1 MSAVDHT
8 APAHRWR
15 GFALA
20 LPIALLTLVPLL
32 AVVVMALT
40 PQAEIWQ
47 HLWQYVLPRVLA
59 NTALLMVLVSIVVLV
74 IGVPLAWLTAMCD
87 FPGRKFFAWALVL
100 PLAIPAYVLAF
111 VQMGLFEYAGPVQS
125 FLRSTLGSSQ
135 WFPDIRGSLWGL
147 VLVLVL
153 AFYPYV
159 YLMARSAFLTQGHRS
174 LEAAQALGHTPTS
187 AFFKVALPMARPWIG
202 AGLAL
207 VLMEVLA
214 DFGAIAVF
222 NFDTFTTALYK
233 SWFDLHNMGAAA
245 QLASLLVLVVLLL
258 VAAEQRTRNAR
269 RFGVANPQYRRIAL
283 QGKHRWLA
291 LGACALVFAAAFVVP
306 MVQIVAWAW
315 SVWEEQL
322 NSDYW
327 GYAWNTLY
335 LALITGAIATTL
347 ALLLSWIA
355 RRHTDGAT
363 RWTVRLATLGYA
375 MPGVVLAVGV
385 FVPIAWLDEKLMALM
400 EPFGIETLGI
410 IKGSLAAMLLALS
423 ARFLAVA
430 FNATDSAMQ
439 RITRSQED
447 ACASLGLGPWQT
459 LRRLH
464 LPLLRTG
471 LLSAFLMVVVDV
483 MKEMPITLMTRQFG
497 WDTLAVRVFQL
508 TSESMWAEAALPALA
523 IVLVGLLPVVLLVLQ
538 TEKSPAQ
545 RASVRAE
552 SAESA

>member
-1 MSAVDHT
+1 MSVIDHS

-15 GFALA
+15 GFAFA
-20 LPIALLTLVPLL
+20 LPIALLTIVPLL
-32 AVVVMALT
+32 AVVGMAVT
-40 PQAEIWQ
+40 PQPDIWL
-47 HLWQYVLPRVLA
+47 HLWNYVLPRVLG
-59 NTALLMVLVSIVVLV
+59 NTLLLMLLVGVAVLIVA
-74 IGVPLAWLTAMCD
+74 VPLAWLTAMCD
-87 FPGRKFFAWALVL
+87 FPGRRFFAWALVL

-111 VQMGLFEYAGPVQS
+111 VQMGIFEYAGPVQS
-125 FLRSTLGSSQ
+125 FVRDVMGNSR

-147 VLVLVL
+147 VMVLVM

-174 LEAAQALGHTPTS
+174 MEAAQALGYSPVA
-187 AFFKVALPMARPWIG
+187 AFFKVALPLARPWIG

-222 NFDTFTTALYK
+222 NFDTFSTAVYK
-233 SWFDLHNMGAAA
+233 SWFDLHNIGAAA
-245 QLASLLVLVVLLL
+245 QLAAILVLVVLLL
-258 VAAEQRTRNAR
+258 VAAEQRSRNAK
-269 RFGVANPQYRRIAL
+269 RFHVSNPQQHRAVL
-283 QGKHRWLA
+283 QGGMRWLA
-291 LGACALVFAAAFVVP
+291 FGFCLLVFAASFAIP
-306 MVQIVAWAW
+306 MVQMVAWVLSIW
-315 SVWEEQL
+315 REQL

-335 LALITGAIATTL
+335 LALLTAVITTVL
-347 ALLLSWIA
+347 ALLLSWIR
-355 RRHTDGAT
+355 RRHGDAKTA
-363 RWTVRLATLGYA
+363 WVIRLAVLGYA

-385 FVPIAWLDEKLMALM
+385 FIPIAWLDAWLMALL
-400 EPFGIETLGI
+400 EPFGIQALGI
-410 IKGSLAAMLLALS
+410 IKGSLAGMLLALA

-430 FNATDSAMQ
+430 YHSTDAAMQ
-439 RITRSQED
+439 RITRSQEE

-483 MKEMPITLMTRQFG
+483 MKEMPITLMLRQFG

-508 TSESMWAEAALPALA
+508 TSESMWEEAALPALA
-523 IVLVGLLPVVLLVLQ
+523 IVLVGLVPVILLVLQ
-538 TEKSPAQ
+538 TEKKPS
-545 RASVRAE
+545 
-552 SAESA
+552 SAG

>member
-1 MSAVDHT
+1 MSAVDHS

-15 GFALA
+15 GFAFA
-20 LPIALLTLVPLL
+20 LPIALLTITPLL
-32 AVVVMALT
+32 TVVGIALT
-40 PQAEIWQ
+40 RQPEIWQ
-47 HLWQYVLPRVLA
+47 HLWDYVLPRVLG
-59 NTALLMVLVSIVVLV
+59 NTLLLMALVGCVVLV
-74 IGVPLAWLTAMCD
+74 VGVPLAWLTAMCD

-111 VQMGLFEYAGPVQS
+111 VQMGLFEYAGPVQTL
-125 FLRSTLGSSQ
+125 LRDLLGSSR

-147 VLVLVL
+147 VMVLVM

-174 LEAAQALGHTPTS
+174 MEAAQALGLSPLA
-187 AFFKVALPMARPWIG
+187 AFFKVALPLARPWIG

-214 DFGAIAVF
+214 DFGAISVF

-233 SWFDLHNMGAAA
+233 SWFHLFNITAAA
-245 QLASLLVLVVLLL
+245 QLAAILVLVVLLL
-258 VAAEQRTRNAR
+258 VAAEQRSRAAK
-269 RFGVANPQYRRIAL
+269 RFHVSNPRHMRVPL
-283 QGKHRWLA
+283 QG
-291 LGACALVFAAAFVVP
+291 
-306 MVQIVAWAW
+306 AWAW
-315 SVWEEQL
+315 GACLLCLLVFSASFAVPLLQMLYWALGVWQQTL

-327 GYAWNTLY
+327 GYAWNTLS
-335 LALITGAIATTL
+335 LALITAAVTTTL
-347 ALLLSWIA
+347 ALLLSWI
-355 RRHTDGAT
+355 RRRYPDGLT
-363 RWTVRLATLGYA
+363 GWTVRLAVLGYA

-385 FVPIAWLDEKLMALM
+385 FVPVAWLDDRLMQWLA
-400 EPFGIETLGI
+400 PWGIESLGI
-410 IKGSLAAMLLALS
+410 LKGSLAGMLLALA

-430 FNATDSAMQ
+430 YNATDAAMQ
-439 RITRSQED
+439 RITRSQEE
-447 ACASLGLGPWQT
+447 ACASLGLTAWQT

-483 MKEMPITLMTRQFG
+483 MKEMPITLMMRQFG

-508 TSESMWAEAALPALA
+508 TSESMWQEAALPALA

-538 TEKSPAQ
+538 TEKAP
-545 RASVRAE
+545 
-552 SAESA
+552 SAAAG

>member
-1 MSAVDHT
+1 MSVVDHT
-8 APAHRWR
+8 APAYRWR
-15 GFALA
+15 GFAFA
-20 LPIALLTLVPLL
+20 LPIALLTIVPLL
-32 AVVVMALT
+32 AVVGMALT
-40 PQAEIWQ
+40 PQPEIWQ
-47 HLWQYVLPRVLA
+47 HLWNHVLPRVLA
-59 NTALLMVLVSIVVLV
+59 NTLLLMLIVSIVVLAV
-74 IGVPLAWLTAMCD
+74 GVPLAWLTAMCD

-125 FLRSTLGSSQ
+125 FLRDIFGSSR

-147 VLVLVL
+147 VMVLVM

-174 LEAAQALGHTPTS
+174 MEAAQALGYSPVA
-187 AFFKVALPMARPWIG
+187 AFFKVGLPLARPWIG

-233 SWFDLHNMGAAA
+233 SWFDLHNIGAAA
-245 QLASLLVLVVLLL
+245 QLAAMLVLVVTLLL
-258 VAAEQRTRNAR
+258 AAEQRSRSAQ
-269 RFGVANPQYRRIAL
+269 RFHVSNPQQYRVVLKGGSRWVAFAL
-283 QGKHRWLA
+283 CL
-291 LGACALVFAAAFVVP
+291 LVFSAAFAVP
-306 MVQIVAWAW
+306 MVQMVAWSL
-315 SVWEEQL
+315 SVWQDDL

-327 GYAWNTLY
+327 SYTWNTLS
-335 LALITGAIATTL
+335 LALMTAAIATVL
-347 ALLLSWIA
+347 ALMLSWI
-355 RRHTDGAT
+355 RRRYADGLT
-363 RWTVRLATLGYA
+363 SWTVRLAVLGYA

-385 FVPIAWLDEKLMALM
+385 FMPIAWLDAWLMALL
-400 EPFGIETLGI
+400 EPWGVQSLGI
-410 IKGSLAAMLLALS
+410 IKGSLAGMLLALA

-430 FNATDSAMQ
+430 YNATDAAMQ
-439 RITRSQED
+439 RITRSQEE

-483 MKEMPITLMTRQFG
+483 MKEMPITLMMRQFG

-508 TSESMWAEAALPALA
+508 TSESMWDQAALPALA
-523 IVLVGLLPVVLLVLQ
+523 IVLVGLLPVILLVLQ
-538 TEKSPAQ
+538 TEKTPS
-545 RASVRAE
+545 SGG
-552 SAESA
+552 

>member
-15 GFALA
+15 GFAFA
-20 LPIALLTLVPLL
+20 LPIALLTVVPLL
-32 AVVVMALT
+32 AVVGMALT
-40 PQAEIWQ
+40 PQPEIWQ
-47 HLWQYVLPRVLA
+47 HLWNHVLPRVLG
-59 NTALLMVLVSIVVLV
+59 NTLLLMLIVSVVVLAV
-74 IGVPLAWLTAMCD
+74 GVPLAWLTAMCD

-125 FLRSTLGSSQ
+125 FVRDVFGNSR
-135 WFPDIRGSLWGL
+135 WVPDIRGSLWGL
-147 VLVLVL
+147 VMVLVM

-174 LEAAQALGHTPTS
+174 MEAAQALGYSPTA
-187 AFFKVALPMARPWIG
+187 AFFKVALPLARPWIG

-233 SWFDLHNMGAAA
+233 SWFDLHNIGAAA
-245 QLASLLVLVVLLL
+245 QLAAMLVLVVMLLL
-258 VAAEQRTRNAR
+258 AAEQRSRSAQ
-269 RFGVANPQYRRIAL
+269 RFHVSNPQQHRVVLKGGR
-283 QGKHRWLA
+283 RWLA
-291 LGACALVFAAAFVVP
+291 SALCLLVFAAAFAVP
-306 MVQIVAWAW
+306 MVQMVAWSL
-315 SVWEEQL
+315 SVWREDL

-327 GYAWNTLY
+327 GYAWNTLS
-335 LALITGAIATTL
+335 LALMTAGIATVL
-347 ALLLSWIA
+347 ALMLSWIR
-355 RRHTDGAT
+355 RRHGDGLT
-363 RWTVRLATLGYA
+363 SWTVRLAVLGYA

-385 FVPIAWLDEKLMALM
+385 FVPIAWLDAWLMALL
-400 EPFGIETLGI
+400 EPWGVQTLGI
-410 IKGSLAAMLLALS
+410 IKGSLAGMLLALA

-430 FNATDSAMQ
+430 YNATDAAMQ
-439 RITRSQED
+439 RITRSQEE

-464 LPLLRTG
+464 LPLLHTG

-483 MKEMPITLMTRQFG
+483 MKEMPITLMMRQFG

-508 TSESMWAEAALPALA
+508 TSESMWQEAALPALA
-523 IVLVGLLPVVLLVLQ
+523 IVLVGLLPVILLVLQ
-538 TEKSPAQ
+538 TEKTPS
-545 RASVRAE
+545 
-552 SAESA
+552 SAG

>member
-1 MSAVDHT
+1 MSSVDLA
-8 APAHRWR
+8 APAYRWR
-15 GFALA
+15 GFAFA
-20 LPIALLTLVPLL
+20 LPIALLTIVPLL
-32 AVVVMALT
+32 AVVWMAVT
-40 PQAEIWQ
+40 PQPEIWQ
-47 HLWQYVLPRVLA
+47 HLWKYVLPRVLG
-59 NTALLMVLVSIVVLV
+59 NTLLLMALVSAVVLLV
-74 IGVPLAWLTAMCD
+74 GVPLAWLTAMCD

-111 VQMGLFEYAGPVQS
+111 VQMGLFEFAGPVQS
-125 FLRSTLGSSQ
+125 MLREVFGSSS

-147 VLVLVL
+147 VMVLVM

-174 LEAAQALGHTPTS
+174 MEAAQALGLSPVK
-187 AFFKVALPMARPWIG
+187 AFFKVALPLARPWIG

-233 SWFDLHNMGAAA
+233 SWFDLHNIGAAA
-245 QLASLLVLVVLLL
+245 QLAAMLVLVVLLL
-258 VAAEQRTRNAR
+258 LAAEQRSRSAQ
-269 RFGVANPQYRRIAL
+269 RFHVSQPQHQRMVLKGWSGWSAAAL
-283 QGKHRWLA
+283 CL
-291 LGACALVFAAAFVVP
+291 LVFAASFAVP
-306 MVQIVAWAW
+306 MVQMAQWAR
-315 SVWEEQL
+315 SVWEEDL

-327 GYAWNTLY
+327 GYAWNTLS
-335 LALITGAIATTL
+335 LALITALIATVL
-347 ALLLSWIA
+347 ALLLSWVG
-355 RRHTDGAT
+355 RRHKDGLT
-363 RWTVRLATLGYA
+363 RWTVRLAVIGYA

-385 FVPIAWLDEKLMALM
+385 FVPIAWLDAWLMAVL

-410 IKGSLAAMLLALS
+410 IKGSLAGMLLALA

-430 FNATDSAMQ
+430 YNATDAAMQ
-439 RITRSQED
+439 RITRSQEE

-483 MKEMPITLMTRQFG
+483 MKEMPITLMMRQFG

-508 TSESMWAEAALPALA
+508 TSESMWQEASLPALA
-523 IVLVGLLPVVLLVLQ
+523 IVLVGLVPVILLVLQ
-538 TEKSPAQ
+538 TEKTPS
-545 RASVRAE
+545 
-552 SAESA
+552 SAG

>member
-1 MSAVDHT
+1 MSDTDHA
-8 APAHRWR
+8 APAFRWR
-15 GFALA
+15 GFAFA
-20 LPIALLTLVPLL
+20 LPIAALTLIPLL
-32 AVVVMALT
+32 AVVGMALS
-40 PQAEIWQ
+40 PQPEIWQ
-47 HLWQYVLPRVLA
+47 HLWQHVLPRVLG
-59 NTALLMVLVSIVVLV
+59 NTALLMVLVSVAVLV
-74 IGVPLAWLTAMCD
+74 VGVPLAWLTAMCE
-87 FPGRKFFAWALVL
+87 FPGRRFFAWALVL

-111 VQMGLFEYAGPVQS
+111 VQMGLFEYAGPVQT
-125 FLRSTLGSSQ
+125 FLRQVFGSSR

-159 YLMARSAFLTQGHRS
+159 YLMARSAFLTQGNRCM
-174 LEAAQALGHTPTS
+174 EAAQALGHSPLA
-187 AFFKVALPMARPWIG
+187 AFFKVALPLARPWIG

-233 SWFDLHNMGAAA
+233 SWFDLHNLAAAA
-245 QLASLLVLVVLLL
+245 QLAAILVLVVLVL
-258 VAAEQRTRNAR
+258 VAGEQRLRQAR
-269 RFGVANPQYRRIAL
+269 RFHVSQPQHRRWML
-283 QGKHRWLA
+283 QGGRRWLA
-291 LGACALVFAAAFVVP
+291 FGACSLVLAAGFAVP
-306 MVQIVAWAW
+306 MLQIGVWAA
-315 SVWEEQL
+315 SVWREDL
-322 NSDYW
+322 TADYW
-327 GYAWNTLY
+327 GYAWNTLV
-335 LALITGAIATTL
+335 LALVTGAIATLL

-355 RRHTDGAT
+355 RRHHDGAT
-363 RWTVRLATLGYA
+363 RWTVRLAVLGYA

-385 FVPIAWLDEKLMALM
+385 FVPIAWLDAQLMAWLQ
-400 EPFGIETLGI
+400 PWGIETLGI
-410 IKGSLAAMLLALS
+410 LKGSLAAMLLALS

-430 FNATDSAMQ
+430 FHATDSAMQ

-508 TSESMWAEAALPALA
+508 TAESMWAQAALPALA
-523 IVLVGLLPVVLLVLQ
+523 IVLVGLLPVALLVLQ
-538 TEKSPAQ
+538 TEKDPRS
-545 RASVRAE
+545 RAAG
-552 SAESA
+552 AG

>member
-1 MSAVDHT
+1 MSSVDPT

-15 GFALA
+15 GFAFA
-20 LPIALLTLVPLL
+20 LPIALFTIVPLL
-32 AVVVMALT
+32 AVVWMAVT
-40 PQAEIWQ
+40 PQPEIWQ
-47 HLWQYVLPRVLA
+47 HLWNYVLSRVLG
-59 NTALLMVLVSIVVLV
+59 NTLLLMALVSVAVLVV
-74 IGVPLAWLTAMCD
+74 GVPLAWLTAMCD

-125 FLRSTLGSSQ
+125 VLRDLLGSSR

-147 VLVLVL
+147 VMVLVM

-174 LEAAQALGHTPTS
+174 MEAAQALGLSPVK
-187 AFFKVALPMARPWIG
+187 AFFKVALPLARPWIG

-222 NFDTFTTALYK
+222 NFDTFTPALYK
-233 SWFDLHNMGAAA
+233 SWFDLHNIGAAA
-245 QLASLLVLVVLLL
+245 QLAAMLVLVVLLL
-258 VAAEQRTRNAR
+258 LAAEQRSRSAQ
-269 RFGVANPQYRRIAL
+269 RFHVSHPQP
-283 QGKHRWLA
+283 HRVVLK
-291 LGACALVFAAAFVVP
+291 GAAGWSTTAICSLVFAASFAVP
-306 MVQIVAWAW
+306 MVQMVQWAW
-315 SVWEEQL
+315 SVWETDL

-327 GYAWNTLY
+327 GYAWNTLS
-335 LALITGAIATTL
+335 LALMTALIATVL
-347 ALLLSWIA
+347 ALLLSWIR
-355 RRHTDGAT
+355 RRHTDPLT
-363 RWTVRLATLGYA
+363 SWTVRLAVIGYA

-385 FVPIAWLDEKLMALM
+385 FMPIAWLDAWLMALVQ
-400 EPFGIETLGI
+400 PFGIETLGI
-410 IKGSLAAMLLALS
+410 IKGSLAGMLLALA

-430 FNATDSAMQ
+430 YNATDAAMQ
-439 RITRSQED
+439 RITRSQEE

-483 MKEMPITLMTRQFG
+483 MKEMPITLMMRQFG

-508 TSESMWAEAALPALA
+508 TSESMWQEAALPALA

-538 TEKSPAQ
+538 TEKTPS
-545 RASVRAE
+545 
-552 SAESA
+552 SAG

>member
-1 MSAVDHT
+1 MSVIDHS

-15 GFALA
+15 GFAFA
-20 LPIALLTLVPLL
+20 LPIALLTIVPLL
-32 AVVVMALT
+32 AVVGMAVT
-40 PQAEIWQ
+40 PQPEIWQ
-47 HLWQYVLPRVLA
+47 HLWNYVLPRVLG
-59 NTALLMVLVSIVVLV
+59 NTLLLMLLVGVAVLIVA
-74 IGVPLAWLTAMCD
+74 VPLAWLTAMCD
-87 FPGRKFFAWALVL
+87 FPGRRFFAWALVL

-111 VQMGLFEYAGPVQS
+111 VQMGIFEYAGPVQS
-125 FLRSTLGSSQ
+125 FVRDVMGSSR

-147 VLVLVL
+147 VMVLVM

-174 LEAAQALGHTPTS
+174 MEAAQALGYSPMA
-187 AFFKVALPMARPWIG
+187 AFFKVALPLARPWIG

-222 NFDTFTTALYK
+222 NFDTFSTAVYK
-233 SWFDLHNMGAAA
+233 SWFDLHNIGAAA
-245 QLASLLVLVVLLL
+245 QLAAILVLVVLLL
-258 VAAEQRTRNAR
+258 VAAEQRSRNAK
-269 RFGVANPQYRRIAL
+269 RFHVSNPQQHRAVL
-283 QGKHRWLA
+283 QGGMRWLA
-291 LGACALVFAAAFVVP
+291 FVFCLLVFATSFAIP
-306 MVQIVAWAW
+306 MVQMVAWVLSIW
-315 SVWEEQL
+315 REQL

-335 LALITGAIATTL
+335 LALLTAAITTVL
-347 ALLLSWIA
+347 ALLLSWIR
-355 RRHTDGAT
+355 RRHGDGKTA
-363 RWTVRLATLGYA
+363 WVIRLAVLGYA

-385 FVPIAWLDEKLMALM
+385 FIPIAWLDAWLMALL
-400 EPFGIETLGI
+400 EPLGIQALGI
-410 IKGSLAAMLLALS
+410 IKGSLAGMLLALA

-430 FNATDSAMQ
+430 YHSTDAAMQ
-439 RITRSQED
+439 RITRSQEE

-483 MKEMPITLMTRQFG
+483 MKEMPITLMMRQFG

-508 TSESMWAEAALPALA
+508 TSESMWEEAALPALA
-523 IVLVGLLPVVLLVLQ
+523 IVLVGLVPVILLVLQ
-538 TEKSPAQ
+538 TEKKPS
-545 RASVRAE
+545 
-552 SAESA
+552 SAG

>member
-1 MSAVDHT
+1 MSSVDLT
-8 APAHRWR
+8 APAYRWR
-15 GFALA
+15 GFACA
-20 LPIALLTLVPLL
+20 LPIALLSIVPLL
-32 AVVVMALT
+32 AVVWMAVT
-40 PQAEIWQ
+40 PQPEIWQ
-47 HLWQYVLPRVLA
+47 HLWNYVLPRVLG
-59 NTALLMVLVSIVVLV
+59 NTVLLMALVSVAVLVV
-74 IGVPLAWLTAMCD
+74 GVPLAWLTAMCD

-111 VQMGLFEYAGPVQS
+111 VQMGLFEYAGPVQGM
-125 FLRSTLGSSQ
+125 LRDIVGSSR

-147 VLVLVL
+147 VMVLAM

-174 LEAAQALGHTPTS
+174 MEAAQALGLSPVQ
-187 AFFKVALPMARPWIG
+187 AFFKVALPLARPWIG

-233 SWFDLHNMGAAA
+233 SWFDLHNIGAAA
-245 QLASLLVLVVLLL
+245 QLAAMLVLVVLLL
-258 VAAEQRTRNAR
+258 LAAEQRSRSAQ
-269 RFGVANPQYRRIAL
+269 RFHASHSQRHRVVL
-283 QGKHRWLA
+283 QGTRAWLA
-291 LGACALVFAAAFVVP
+291 VAACLLVFAASFAVP
-306 MVQIVAWAW
+306 MVQMVLWAA
-315 SVWEEQL
+315 SVWKTDL

-327 GYAWNTLY
+327 GYAWNTLS
-335 LALITGAIATTL
+335 LACITAAIATVL
-347 ALLLSWIA
+347 ALLLSWIR
-355 RRHTDGAT
+355 RRHPDPLTS
-363 RWTVRLATLGYA
+363 WTVRLAVIGYA

-385 FVPIAWLDEKLMALM
+385 FMPIAWLDAWLMVLVQ
-400 EPFGIETLGI
+400 PWGIETLGI
-410 IKGSLAAMLLALS
+410 IKGSLAGMLLALA

-430 FNATDSAMQ
+430 YNATDAAMQ
-439 RITRSQED
+439 RITRSQEE

-483 MKEMPITLMTRQFG
+483 MKEMPITLMMRQFG

-508 TSESMWAEAALPALA
+508 TSESMWQEAALPALA
-523 IVLVGLLPVVLLVLQ
+523 IVLVGLLPVMLLVRH
-538 TEKSPAQ
+538 TEKTPS
-545 RASVRAE
+545 
-552 SAESA
+552 SAG

>member
-15 GFALA
+15 GFAFA
-20 LPIALLTLVPLL
+20 LPIALLTIVPLL
-32 AVVVMALT
+32 AVVWMAVT
-40 PQAEIWQ
+40 PQPDIWQ
-47 HLWQYVLPRVLA
+47 HLWNYVLPRVLG
-59 NTALLMVLVSIVVLV
+59 NTLLLMLLVSVAVLAV
-74 IGVPLAWLTAMCD
+74 GVPLAWLTAMCE
-87 FPGRKFFAWALVL
+87 FPGRRFFSWALVL

-111 VQMGLFEYAGPVQS
+111 VQMGLFEYAGPVQGFIRDVVGNS
-125 FLRSTLGSSQ
+125 R

-147 VLVLVL
+147 VMVLVM

-159 YLMARSAFLTQGHRS
+159 YLMSRSAFLTQGHRS
-174 LEAAQALGHTPTS
+174 MEAAQALGLSPLE
-187 AFFKVALPMARPWIG
+187 AFFKVALPLARPWIG

-233 SWFDLHNMGAAA
+233 SWFDLHNISAAA
-245 QLASLLVLVVLLL
+245 QLAAILVLVVLLL
-258 VAAEQRTRNAR
+258 VAAEQRSRSAQ
-269 RFGVANPQYRRIAL
+269 RFHVSNPQRSRTQLRGTRA
-283 QGKHRWLA
+283 WLA
-291 LGACALVFAAAFVVP
+291 ALACLLVFAASFAVP
-306 MVQIVAWAW
+306 MVQMVQWAW
-315 SVWEEQL
+315 SVMEENL

-327 GYAWNTLY
+327 CYAWNTLS
-335 LALITGAIATTL
+335 LALVTAALATVL
-347 ALLLSWIA
+347 ALLLSWIR
-355 RRHTDGAT
+355 RRHPDAKTA
-363 RWTVRLATLGYA
+363 WMVRLAVLGYA
-375 MPGVVLAVGV
+375 VPGVVLAVGV
-385 FVPIAWLDEKLMALM
+385 FVPIAWLDEQLMAWL

-410 IKGSLAAMLLALS
+410 LKGSLAGMLLALA

-430 FNATDSAMQ
+430 YNSTDAAMQ
-439 RITRSQED
+439 RITRSQEE

-483 MKEMPITLMTRQFG
+483 MKEMPITLMMRQFG

-508 TSESMWAEAALPALA
+508 TSESMWQEASLPALA
-523 IVLVGLLPVVLLVLQ
+523 IVLVGLLPVVVLVWQ
-538 TEKSPAQ
+538 TEKSPSLAG
-545 RASVRAE
+545 
-552 SAESA
+552 

>member
-1 MSAVDHT
+1 MSVVDHT
-8 APAHRWR
+8 APAYRWR
-15 GFALA
+15 GFAFA
-20 LPIALLTLVPLL
+20 LPIALLTIVPLL
-32 AVVVMALT
+32 AVVGMALT
-40 PQAEIWQ
+40 PQPEIWQ
-47 HLWQYVLPRVLA
+47 HLWNHVLPRVLA
-59 NTALLMVLVSIVVLV
+59 NTLLLMLIVSIVVLAV
-74 IGVPLAWLTAMCD
+74 GVPLAWLTAMCD

-125 FLRSTLGSSQ
+125 FLRDIFGSSR

-147 VLVLVL
+147 VMVLVM

-174 LEAAQALGHTPTS
+174 MEAAQALGYSPVA
-187 AFFKVALPMARPWIG
+187 AFFKVGLPLARPWIG

-233 SWFDLHNMGAAA
+233 SWFDLHNIGAAA
-245 QLASLLVLVVLLL
+245 QLAAMLVLVVTLLL
-258 VAAEQRTRNAR
+258 AAEQRSRSAQ
-269 RFGVANPQYRRIAL
+269 RFHVSNPQQYRVVL
-283 QGKHRWLA
+283 KGGSRWLA
-291 LGACALVFAAAFVVP
+291 FALCLLIFSAAFSVP
-306 MVQIVAWAW
+306 MVQMVAWSL
-315 SVWEEQL
+315 SVWQEDL

-327 GYAWNTLY
+327 GYAWNTLS
-335 LALITGAIATTL
+335 LALMTAAIATVL
-347 ALLLSWIA
+347 ALMLSWI
-355 RRHTDGAT
+355 RRRYTDGLT
-363 RWTVRLATLGYA
+363 SWTVRLAVLGYA

-385 FVPIAWLDEKLMALM
+385 FVPIAWLDAWLMALL
-400 EPFGIETLGI
+400 EPWGVQSLGI
-410 IKGSLAAMLLALS
+410 IKGSLAGMLLALA

-430 FNATDSAMQ
+430 YNATDAAMQ
-439 RITRSQED
+439 RITRSQEE

-483 MKEMPITLMTRQFG
+483 MKEMPITLMMRQFG

-508 TSESMWAEAALPALA
+508 TSESMWDQAALPALA
-523 IVLVGLLPVVLLVLQ
+523 IVLVGLLPVILLVLQ
-538 TEKSPAQ
+538 TEKTPS
-545 RASVRAE
+545 SGG
-552 SAESA
+552 

>member
-8 APAHRWR
+8 APAYRWR
-15 GFALA
+15 GFAFA
-20 LPIALLTLVPLL
+20 LPIALLTIVPLL
-32 AVVVMALT
+32 AVVGMALT
-40 PQAEIWQ
+40 PQPEIWQ
-47 HLWQYVLPRVLA
+47 HLWNHVLPRVLA
-59 NTALLMVLVSIVVLV
+59 NTLLLMLIVSIVVLAV
-74 IGVPLAWLTAMCD
+74 GVPLAWLTAMCD

-125 FLRSTLGSSQ
+125 FLRDIFGSSR

-147 VLVLVL
+147 VMVLVM

-174 LEAAQALGHTPTS
+174 MEAAQALGYNPVA
-187 AFFKVALPMARPWIG
+187 AFFKVGLPLARPWIG

-233 SWFDLHNMGAAA
+233 SWFDLHNIGAAA
-245 QLASLLVLVVLLL
+245 QLAAMLVLVVTLLL
-258 VAAEQRTRNAR
+258 AAEQRSRSAQ
-269 RFGVANPQYRRIAL
+269 RFHVSNPQQHRVVLKGGSRWVAFAL
-283 QGKHRWLA
+283 CL
-291 LGACALVFAAAFVVP
+291 LVFSAAFAVP
-306 MVQIVAWAW
+306 MVQMVAWSL
-315 SVWEEQL
+315 SVWQEDL

-327 GYAWNTLY
+327 GYAWNTLS
-335 LALITGAIATTL
+335 LALMTAAIATVL
-347 ALLLSWIA
+347 ALMLSWI
-355 RRHTDGAT
+355 RRRYTDGLT
-363 RWTVRLATLGYA
+363 SWTVRLAVLGYA

-385 FVPIAWLDEKLMALM
+385 FVPIAWLDAWLMALL
-400 EPFGIETLGI
+400 EPWGVQSLGI
-410 IKGSLAAMLLALS
+410 IKGSLAGMLLALA

-430 FNATDSAMQ
+430 YNATDAAMQ
-439 RITRSQED
+439 RITRSQEE

-483 MKEMPITLMTRQFG
+483 MKEMPITLMMRQFG

-508 TSESMWAEAALPALA
+508 TSESMWDQAALPALA
-523 IVLVGLLPVVLLVLQ
+523 IVLVGLLPVILLVLQ
-538 TEKSPAQ
+538 TEKTPS
-545 RASVRAE
+545 SGG
-552 SAESA
+552 

>member
-1 MSAVDHT
+1 MSVVDHT
-8 APAHRWR
+8 APAYRWR
-15 GFALA
+15 GFAFA
-20 LPIALLTLVPLL
+20 LPIALLTIVPLL
-32 AVVVMALT
+32 AVVGMALT
-40 PQAEIWQ
+40 PQPEIWQ
-47 HLWQYVLPRVLA
+47 HLWNHVLPRVLA
-59 NTALLMVLVSIVVLV
+59 NTLLLMLIVSIVVLAV
-74 IGVPLAWLTAMCD
+74 GVPLAWLTAMCD

-125 FLRSTLGSSQ
+125 FLRDIFGSSR

-147 VLVLVL
+147 VMVLVM

-174 LEAAQALGHTPTS
+174 MEAAQALGYSPVA
-187 AFFKVALPMARPWIG
+187 AFFKVGLPLARPWIG

-233 SWFDLHNMGAAA
+233 SWFDLHNIGAAA
-245 QLASLLVLVVLLL
+245 QLAAMLVLVVTLLL
-258 VAAEQRTRNAR
+258 AAEQRSRSAR
-269 RFGVANPQYRRIAL
+269 RFHVSNPQQYRVVL
-283 QGKHRWLA
+283 KGGSRWLA
-291 LGACALVFAAAFVVP
+291 FVLCLLIFSAAFAVP
-306 MVQIVAWAW
+306 MVQMVAWSL
-315 SVWEEQL
+315 SVWQEDL

-327 GYAWNTLY
+327 GYAWNTLS
-335 LALITGAIATTL
+335 LALMTAAIATVL
-347 ALLLSWIA
+347 ALMLSWI
-355 RRHTDGAT
+355 RRRYTDGLT
-363 RWTVRLATLGYA
+363 SWTVRLAVLGYA

-385 FVPIAWLDEKLMALM
+385 FVPIAWLDAWLMALL
-400 EPFGIETLGI
+400 EPWGVQSLGI
-410 IKGSLAAMLLALS
+410 IKGSLAGMLLALA

-430 FNATDSAMQ
+430 YNATDAAMQ
-439 RITRSQED
+439 RITRSQEE

-483 MKEMPITLMTRQFG
+483 MKEMPITLMMRQFG

-508 TSESMWAEAALPALA
+508 TSESMWDQAALPALA
-523 IVLVGLLPVVLLVLQ
+523 IVLVGLLPVILLVLQ
-538 TEKSPAQ
+538 TEKTPS
-545 RASVRAE
+545 SGG
-552 SAESA
+552 

>member
-1 MSAVDHT
+1 MSVVDHT
-8 APAHRWR
+8 APAYRWR
-15 GFALA
+15 GFAFA
-20 LPIALLTLVPLL
+20 LPIALLTIVPLL
-32 AVVVMALT
+32 AVVGMALT
-40 PQAEIWQ
+40 PQPEIWQ
-47 HLWQYVLPRVLA
+47 HLWNHVLPRVLA
-59 NTALLMVLVSIVVLV
+59 NTLLLMLIVSIVVLAV
-74 IGVPLAWLTAMCD
+74 GVPLAWLTAMCD

-125 FLRSTLGSSQ
+125 FLRDIFGSSR

-147 VLVLVL
+147 VMVLVM

-174 LEAAQALGHTPTS
+174 MEAAQALGYSPVA
-187 AFFKVALPMARPWIG
+187 AFFKVGLPLARPWIG

-233 SWFDLHNMGAAA
+233 SWFDLHNIGAAA
-245 QLASLLVLVVLLL
+245 QLAAMLVLVVTLLL
-258 VAAEQRTRNAR
+258 AAEQRSRSAQ
-269 RFGVANPQYRRIAL
+269 RFHVSNPQQYRVVL
-283 QGKHRWLA
+283 KGGSRWLA
-291 LGACALVFAAAFVVP
+291 FVLCLLIFSAAFAVP
-306 MVQIVAWAW
+306 MVQMVAWSL
-315 SVWEEQL
+315 SVWQEDL

-327 GYAWNTLY
+327 GYAWNTLS
-335 LALITGAIATTL
+335 LALMTAAIATVL
-347 ALLLSWIA
+347 ALMLSWI
-355 RRHTDGAT
+355 RRRYADGLT
-363 RWTVRLATLGYA
+363 SWTVRLAVLGYA

-385 FVPIAWLDEKLMALM
+385 FVPIAWLDAWLMALL
-400 EPFGIETLGI
+400 EPWGVQSLGI
-410 IKGSLAAMLLALS
+410 IKGSLAGMLLALA

-430 FNATDSAMQ
+430 YNATDAAMQ
-439 RITRSQED
+439 RITRSQEE

-483 MKEMPITLMTRQFG
+483 MKEMPITLMMRQFG

-508 TSESMWAEAALPALA
+508 TSESMWDQAALPALA
-523 IVLVGLLPVVLLVLQ
+523 IVLVGLLPVILLVLQ
-538 TEKSPAQ
+538 TEKTPS
-545 RASVRAE
+545 
-552 SAESA
+552 